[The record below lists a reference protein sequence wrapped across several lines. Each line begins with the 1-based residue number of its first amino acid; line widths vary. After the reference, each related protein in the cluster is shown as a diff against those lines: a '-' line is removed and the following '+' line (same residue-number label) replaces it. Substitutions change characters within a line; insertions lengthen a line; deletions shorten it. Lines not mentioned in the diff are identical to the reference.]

1 MKTSTRI
8 MLAAMVLW
16 VPFMLILVGKEDM
29 FGSISSSDVKTY
41 TIIGL
46 VVILLLRLV
55 LGSLIDKK
63 KAKPESE

>member
-8 MLAAMVLW
+8 MLAAMILW

-29 FGSISSSDVKTY
+29 FGNIYSSDVETY

-55 LGSLIDKK
+55 LGSFIDKK
-63 KAKPESE
+63 

>member
-1 MKTSTRI
+1 
-8 MLAAMVLW
+8 MLAAMILW

-29 FGSISSSDVKTY
+29 FGGIYSSDVETY